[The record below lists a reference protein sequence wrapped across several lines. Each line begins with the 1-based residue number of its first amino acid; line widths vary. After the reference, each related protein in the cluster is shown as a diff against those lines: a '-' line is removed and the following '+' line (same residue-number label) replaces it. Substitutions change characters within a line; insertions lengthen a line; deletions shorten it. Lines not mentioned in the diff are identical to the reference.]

1 MTMISGSVRNSMM
14 AATAALGVLTLAGQ
28 ASAQAKC
35 NLMLDPGADQWIIRY
50 NPLEDDT
57 AVRDFDLALANSGQT
72 PCNGR
77 FNVTLVGEP
86 FGLGRPES
94 SVRVP
99 YAMRDHQSGADL
111 TPRSGASGIVT
122 GAQIHVP
129 KEGRELAR
137 IRVGVNP
144 PANLAYG
151 RYTQIAHIALVS
163 ANGDVHAER
172 PVTLVLETAAAAV
185 IGLKGEFTRQN
196 GIPTIS
202 LGDLSQGT
210 RALNTSVYVHSTA
223 GYRVSVTSQNLGK
236 LRQAGTSWYID
247 YGLQMGSRE
256 VNLTVPYSFDV
267 VSAQARN
274 DDYPLTV
281 WIGDTSNKRAG
292 DYSDI
297 LTFTIAAI

>member
-1 MTMISGSVRNSMM
+1 MISVSSRNSML
-14 AATAALGVLTLAGQ
+14 AAAAALGILALAGQ

-35 NLMLDPGADQWIIRY
+35 NLTLDPGADQWIIQY
-50 NPLEDDT
+50 NPLEDD
-57 AVRDFDLALANSGQT
+57 AAIRDFDLALVNTGAT

-77 FNVTLVGEP
+77 FSVSLRGEP
-86 FGLGRPES
+86 FGLGAPGT

-99 YAMRDHQSGADL
+99 YAMRDQQSGADL
-111 TPRSGASGIVT
+111 TPRSGTSGSVT

-129 KEGRELAR
+129 SEGRELGR
-137 IRVGVNP
+137 IRVAVQP

-151 RYTQIAHIALVS
+151 RYTQIAYIALQA

-172 PVTLVLETAAAAV
+172 PVTLVLEAAPAAV

-196 GIPTIS
+196 GIPTIN
-202 LGDLSQGT
+202 LGDLSEGT
-210 RALNTSVYVHSTA
+210 RTLNASVYVHSTA

-236 LRQAGTSWYID
+236 LRQAGTAWYID
-247 YGLQMGSRE
+247 YGLQMGARN
-256 VNLTVPYSFDV
+256 VNLTAPYSFDV

-281 WIGDTSNKRAG
+281 QIGDTSGKRAG

-297 LTFTIAAI
+297 LTFTVAAI

>member
-1 MTMISGSVRNSMM
+1 MISGSVRNSLM
-14 AATAALGVLTLAGQ
+14 AATVALGVMALAGQ

-35 NLMLDPGADQWIIRY
+35 NLTMDPGSDQWIIRY

-57 AVRDFDLALANSGQT
+57 AVRDFDLALINSGQT

-77 FNVTLVGEP
+77 FNVSLRGEP
-86 FGLGRPES
+86 YGLSTPGSR
-94 SVRVP
+94 VRVP
-99 YAMRDHQSGADL
+99 YAMRDEQSGADL
-111 TPRSGASGIVT
+111 TPRSGTSGIVT

-129 KEGRELAR
+129 KEGREMAR
-137 IRVGVNP
+137 IRVAVQP
-144 PANLAYG
+144 PANLPYG
-151 RYTQIAHIALVS
+151 RYTQTAYIALQA

-172 PVTLVLETAAAAV
+172 PVTLVLEAAAATV

-236 LRQAGTSWYID
+236 LRQAGTNWSID
-247 YGLQMGSRE
+247 YGLQLGTRN
-256 VNLTVPYSFDV
+256 VNLTAPYSFDV
-267 VSAQARN
+267 VSAQARR

-281 WIGDTSNKRAG
+281 RIGSVVGSRAG
-292 DYSDI
+292 EYKDT

>member
-1 MTMISGSVRNSMM
+1 MISRSVRNSL
-14 AATAALGVLTLAGQ
+14 AAAAAVLGAVALAGQ

-35 NLMLDPGADQWIIRY
+35 DLTLDPGADQWIIRY
-50 NPLEDDT
+50 NPLEDDA
-57 AVRDFDLALANSGQT
+57 AVRDFDLSLINVGKT

-77 FNVTLVGEP
+77 FSVSLRGEP
-86 FGLGRPES
+86 FGLGAPGT

-99 YAMRDHQSGADL
+99 YVMQDQQSGADI
-111 TPRSGASGIVT
+111 TPRSGTSGIVT

-137 IRVGVNP
+137 IRVAVRP
-144 PANLAYG
+144 PANLGYG
-151 RYTQIAHIALVS
+151 RYTQIAYIALQA
-163 ANGDVHAER
+163 ANGEVHAER
-172 PVTLVLETAAAAV
+172 PVTLVLETAPATI

-236 LRQAGTSWYID
+236 LRQAGTNWSID
-247 YGLQMGSRE
+247 YGLQLGSRQ
-256 VNLTVPYSFDV
+256 VNLTAPYSFDV
-267 VSAQARN
+267 VSARARN

-281 WIGDTSNKRAG
+281 QIGDTSGKRAG

-297 LTFTIAAI
+297 LTFTVAAI

>member
-1 MTMISGSVRNSMM
+1 MISRSVRNSLV
-14 AATAALGVLTLAGQ
+14 AAAAVLGAVALAGQ

-35 NLMLDPGADQWIIRY
+35 DLTLDPGADQWIIRY
-50 NPLEDDT
+50 NPLEDDA
-57 AVRDFDLALANSGQT
+57 AVRDFDLALINAGKT

-77 FNVTLVGEP
+77 FNVSLRGEP
-86 FGLGRPES
+86 FGLGAPGT

-99 YAMRDHQSGADL
+99 YAMQDQQSGADI
-111 TPRSGASGIVT
+111 TPRSGTSGIVT

-137 IRVGVNP
+137 IRVAVRP
-144 PANLAYG
+144 PANLGYG
-151 RYTQIAHIALVS
+151 RYTQIAYIALQA
-163 ANGDVHAER
+163 ANGEVHAER
-172 PVTLVLETAAAAV
+172 PVTLVLETAPATI

-202 LGDLSQGT
+202 LGDLSQGA

-236 LRQAGTSWYID
+236 LRQAGTNWSID
-247 YGLQMGSRE
+247 YGLQMGARQ
-256 VNLTVPYSFDV
+256 VNLTAPYSFDV
-267 VSAQARN
+267 VSARARN

-281 WIGDTSNKRAG
+281 QIGDTSGKRAG

-297 LTFTIAAI
+297 LTFTVAAI